1 MRVGTHYMKTTR
13 TTILTLI
20 LTISVYGNDGVYLTR
35 GGVIYPTK
43 ESKISLDREVLSF
56 SIQDKVCRVDILFE
70 FNNPENIERKLMIG
84 FQAPTAVG
92 DVSDN
97 ISNSNQIVD
106 FKILANGQIL
116 PYKLKAAEC
125 EDCELKEPKDFNF
138 SQSEQGVF
146 VYLFE
151 LTFKPGINKI
161 NHSYSFPT
169 SSNVEF
175 DQIYNYILTTGA
187 KWAGRTIKN
196 LTVNFDL
203 GQNKY
208 FYVNDIFGK
217 NASWSIIGSGKVTNQ
232 KFLNDEDSSRMI
244 RILSGRLQINVSNF
258 RPQKNIEFGIICENS
273 FITRPTDFEKLQ
285 AAKVYGICHLM
296 LDNEKYS
303 KETLRILRNTVYAQ
317 YGYSFSNK
325 DLKDY
330 FAQFEWYIPD
340 PNLTMEQIK
349 LTEKEK
355 KFIDEILRL
364 EKE

>member
-1 MRVGTHYMKTTR
+1 MKTTI
-13 TTILTLI
+13 TTILALI

-43 ESKISLDREVLSF
+43 ESKISLEREILSF
-56 SIQDKVCRVDILFE
+56 SVQDKVCHVDILFE
-70 FNNPENIERKLMIG
+70 FNNPENVERKLMIG
-84 FQAPTAVG
+84 FQSPTAVG
-92 DVSDN
+92 DVSDE
-97 ISNSNQIVD
+97 ISNSNQISD

-125 EDCELKEPKDFNF
+125 ENCELKEPKDFQF
-138 SQSEQGVF
+138 SQFEQGVF

-161 NHSYSFPT
+161 NHSYSFPA
-169 SSNVEF
+169 SSNVAF
-175 DQIYNYILTTGA
+175 DQFYNYILTTGA
-187 KWAGRTIKN
+187 KWAGGIIKN

-203 GQNKY
+203 GHNKY

-217 NASWSIIGSGKVTNQ
+217 NSNWSIIGSGRVTNK
-232 KFLNDEDSSRMI
+232 KFDNGADSNRMV
-244 RILSGRLQINVSNF
+244 RVLSGSLQIDVKDF
-258 RPQKNIEFGIICENS
+258 RPLKNIEFGIICENS
-273 FITRPTDFEKLQ
+273 FITRPTDFVELE
-285 AAKVYGICHLM
+285 AGKVFGICGLS
-296 LDNEKYS
+296 LDSEEKYS
-303 KETLRILRNTVYAQ
+303 KETIKLLRNTVYAQ
-317 YGYSFSNK
+317 YGYSFSSK

-330 FAQFEWYIPD
+330 FSQFEWYIPD

-355 KFIDEILRL
+355 KFIDELLKR